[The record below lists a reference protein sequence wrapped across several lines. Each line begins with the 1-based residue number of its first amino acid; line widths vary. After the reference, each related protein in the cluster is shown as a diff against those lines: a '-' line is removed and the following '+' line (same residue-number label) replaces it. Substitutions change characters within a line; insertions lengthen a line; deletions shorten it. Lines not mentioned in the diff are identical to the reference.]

1 MTEKKTITV
10 FGGTGFIGRNLI
22 AKLAKKG
29 FKIIVP
35 TRNPYLHGY
44 LKPMGEP
51 GQIDVLK
58 FNPFNFSNLNE
69 FIDISEIV
77 INCIG
82 VLCEKKNQKF
92 DHVHHLFPKFL
103 TSILNKDVTKRFV
116 HISALGAKENSNSL
130 YIKSKF
136 QGEQVIT
143 SNFKN
148 SVILRPSIVFGTN
161 DNFFNL
167 FYKLINLLPIIPLA
181 GAKTKFQPC
190 YVGDVTDAII
200 KIIEDINPN
209 QVYELGGP
217 KVYTFKELIE
227 TLLVSLNKK
236 RLIVG
241 LPYFISRI
249 QAKIM
254 QLFPNPLLTEDQLE
268 ILRSDNICSNHYP
281 GFSELG
287 IYTRSVEIIL
297 PNYIFNQINL
307 VK

>member
-1 MTEKKTITV
+1 MAEKKTITV

-58 FNPFNFSNLNE
+58 FNPYNFSNLNE
-69 FIDISEIV
+69 FIDSSEIV

-82 VLCEKKNQKF
+82 VLYEKKNQKF
-92 DHVHHLFPKFL
+92 DHAHHLFPKFL
-103 TSILNKDVTKRFV
+103 TSILNKDVTKKFI

-167 FYKLINLLPIIPLA
+167 FNKLINLLPIIPLA

-200 KIIEDINPN
+200 KIIEDINPS

-236 RLIVG
+236 RLIVE
-241 LPYFISRI
+241 LPDFISRI

-268 ILRSDNICSNHYP
+268 ILKSDNICSNHYP

-297 PNYIFNQINL
+297 PNYIFSQANR
-307 VK
+307 

>member
-1 MTEKKTITV
+1 MAEKNTITV

-51 GQIDVLK
+51 GQIDILK
-58 FNPFNFSNLNE
+58 FNPYNFSNLNE
-69 FIDISEIV
+69 FIDSSEIV

-82 VLCEKKNQKF
+82 VLYEKKNQKF

-103 TSILNKDVTKRFV
+103 TSILNKDVTKKFI

-130 YIKSKF
+130 YIKSKL

-167 FYKLINLLPIIPLA
+167 FNKLINLLPIIPLA

-200 KIIEDINPN
+200 KIIEDINPS

-241 LPYFISRI
+241 LPDFISRV

-297 PNYIFNQINL
+297 PNYIFSQANR
-307 VK
+307 

>member
-1 MTEKKTITV
+1 MAEKKTITV

-58 FNPFNFSNLNE
+58 FNPYNFSNLYE
-69 FIDISEIV
+69 FIDSSEIV

-82 VLCEKKNQKF
+82 VLYEKKNQKF
-92 DHVHHLFPKFL
+92 DHAHHRFPKFL
-103 TSILNKDVTKRFV
+103 TSILNKDVTKKFI

-167 FYKLINLLPIIPLA
+167 FNKLINLLPIIPLA

-200 KIIEDINPN
+200 KIIEDINPS

-241 LPYFISRI
+241 LPDFISRV

-297 PNYIFNQINL
+297 PNYIFSQANR
-307 VK
+307 